1 MTYVRQIYNII
12 IYENP
17 PLNTLVW
24 GSLRLAPIMCD
35 FMLAIAEH
43 SKAEGGLTYV
53 GIVCVM

>member
-1 MTYVRQIYNII
+1 MYVRQIYNII

-17 PLNTLVW
+17 LLNTLVW

-43 SKAEGGLTYV
+43 SKVEGGLT
-53 GIVCVM
+53 